1 MKKFKYIY
9 IVLFLV
15 LLVVL
20 SVGYFFINREVQ
32 EKRLASDVLE
42 FSKQNLL
49 DDISFSDSNVTGDY
63 LVVEESIDSYLSQFR
78 KQFEIVNSYSQD
90 EKLKSLLSVSN
101 YMEDGP
107 KFSTSIDYLSEQ
119 KEKFNQDM
127 DTLLSFCEKSSIQEF
142 IQESNLSSY
151 YQNLFEDMMFN
162 YGIYDKLQNVKES
175 LVQNKDNLNQIYDG
189 SLEVLSFLSTYQN
202 DWKIEN
208 DEIQFS
214 TEDLVNQYNSLTSLV
229 QS

>member
-1 MKKFKYIY
+1 MKKFKYLY

-32 EKRLASDVLE
+32 EERLASDVLE

-49 DDISFSDSNVTGDY
+49 DDVSFSDSNVTGDY
-63 LVVEESIDSYLSQFR
+63 LVVEESIQSYLSQFR

-107 KFSTSIDYLSEQ
+107 SFSTSIDYLSEQ

-142 IQESNLSSY
+142 IQGSDLSSY

-175 LVQNKDNLNQIYDG
+175 LVQSKDNLNQIYDG

-208 DEIQFS
+208 NEIQFS
-214 TEDLVNQYNSLTSLV
+214 TEDLVNQYTSLTSLV

>member
-1 MKKFKYIY
+1 MRKYKYLY

-32 EKRLASDVLE
+32 EERLASDVLE

-49 DDISFSDSNVTGDY
+49 DDVSFSDSNVTGDY
-63 LVVEESIDSYLSQFR
+63 LVVEESIQSYLSQFR

-107 KFSTSIDYLSEQ
+107 NFSTSIDYLSEQ

-142 IQESNLSSY
+142 IQGSDLSSY

>member
-1 MKKFKYIY
+1 MKKFKYLY

-32 EKRLASDVLE
+32 EERLASDVLE

-49 DDISFSDSNVTGDY
+49 DDVSFSDSNVTGDY
-63 LVVEESIDSYLSQFR
+63 LVVEESIQSYLSQFR

-107 KFSTSIDYLSEQ
+107 NFSTSIDYLSEQ

-142 IQESNLSSY
+142 IQGSDLSSY